1 MSTLTV
7 PAPFALQ
14 TSKRIRALLPDDG
27 TDRQL
32 VRALREDKGIN
43 AVDSVAVRA
52 VSMLQEA
59 KSSKGQLPE
68 PMLARLVTVIVSPE
82 NADEIFEFIF
92 QVANINRP
100 GGGLMLMDRL
110 MGTTAFCLPDGIPDE
125 QQ

>member
-1 MSTLTV
+1 MSTLTAPV
-7 PAPFALQ
+7 PFALQ

-110 MGTTAFCLPDGIPDE
+110 VGTTAFCLPDGIPDE